1 MAYNKMNWE
10 AGEVTREGYV
20 IVDGQ
25 QYQTVQPEY
34 TGNTPINPDN
44 LNHMD
49 NGIYNNSTE
58 IENLKPVKLFSGES
72 TTTLTLSKNINNFK
86 RIKIF
91 GVNADNISVFSEVYN
106 DKTSSITTTILSCA
120 VGGSDAYIYSGSLS
134 IDGTAGTLSRL
145 ALTRIRNNNT
155 SVVTNNSNAIK
166 IKRIEGYL
174 Q

>member
-1 MAYNKMNWE
+1 MAYSKINWE

-34 TGNTPINPDN
+34 SGNTPINPTN

-58 IENLKPVKLFSGES
+58 IENLKPVELFSGES
-72 TTTLTLSKNINNFK
+72 TTTMTLSENINNFK
-86 RIKIF
+86 RIKIY

-106 DKTSSITTTILSCA
+106 DEASSITTTILSCA
-120 VGGSDAYIYSGSLS
+120 VGGSDAYIYSGTLS

-145 ALTRIRNNNT
+145 SLTRVRNNANA
-155 SVVTNNSNAIK
+155 VVATNASAIK
-166 IKRIEGYL
+166 VKRIEGYYY
-174 Q
+174 